1 MGFIHLSLSIDVLS
15 LAGHYNIFVGD
26 LSPEVTDATLFAA
39 FCMYPSCSDARVMW
53 DQRSGRSRGFGF
65 VSFRSQQEA
74 EIAISEMTGKW
85 LGSRPIRCNWATKSS
100 MGPQADEVH
109 TAGNGTG
116 MSSAVDQMARYQAPL
131 IQGVVI
137 IHSFLFWQI
146 LQVDA
151 VIISANSLCW
161 LIFLIWLFASFH

>member
-1 MGFIHLSLSIDVLS
+1 
-15 LAGHYNIFVGD
+15 
-26 LSPEVTDATLFAA
+26 
-39 FCMYPSCSDARVMW
+39 
-53 DQRSGRSRGFGF
+53 
-65 VSFRSQQEA
+65 
-74 EIAISEMTGKW
+74 
-85 LGSRPIRCNWATKSS
+85 

-116 MSSAVDQMARYQAPL
+116 MELVRYQAPL

>member
-1 MGFIHLSLSIDVLS
+1 
-15 LAGHYNIFVGD
+15 
-26 LSPEVTDATLFAA
+26 
-39 FCMYPSCSDARVMW
+39 
-53 DQRSGRSRGFGF
+53 
-65 VSFRSQQEA
+65 
-74 EIAISEMTGKW
+74 
-85 LGSRPIRCNWATKSS
+85 

-161 LIFLIWLFASFH
+161 FFFNLVICFFPLTETSLE